1 MNPKQ
6 ARNAM
11 GSTVIALQALIY
23 RFRSQESERQNIE
36 LIERRNEPREKKK
49 TTHSNQMVN
58 NTRIEMRISEHDST
72 STKLN
77 KHTHIN
83 RLQYTA
89 IQIIII
95 SQAVG
100 PFYLEY
106 SKYQAIKGNY
116 CFDNIQCSC
125 MLFWFLSVL
134 PIFLHLFLIHGWMD
148 ACNFILIHNI
158 KTRKFLKMPCNVI

>member
-49 TTHSNQMVN
+49 QH
-58 NTRIEMRISEHDST
+58 TRIKCLTTPESRYEFPST
-72 STKLN
+72 TAQAQN
-77 KHTHIN
+77 WTNTHIN
-83 RLQYTA
+83 RLQYNA

-134 PIFLHLFLIHGWMD
+134 PIFLHLFLIHGCMQFHF
-148 ACNFILIHNI
+148 NTQHKN
-158 KTRKFLKMPCNVI
+158 T